1 MNVYHLP
8 DISYGDLAETFMKK
22 FALLYP
28 LFISMFAIFVG
39 ILAYLQGISF
49 LDLMELKTIDL
60 RFEARGQI
68 SPGSDVVLAVID
80 EKSISK
86 EGKWVWPRSK
96 IANLVTKLSKAGA
109 SVIAFDIG
117 FFEQDD
123 KKIVNTINEIQRT
136 IHDHD
141 IRKKEIDNYL
151 ENLKKHANNDQLLA
165 DAIRNSTAKIVLG
178 YFFHTDPA
186 ESSHISENQISIH
199 KKNISGSRYK
209 FIRYASGTSQ
219 NIPLIEVGIPQSN
232 IEIISTATDYCGFF
246 NMLPD
251 KDGVVRW
258 MPGVF
263 KCMDTLYAPLSLIT
277 VSAYLESPISMN
289 IDEYGV
295 ERMQIGKLIVPTDEL
310 GRILINYRGAGKTFP
325 HIPVTD
331 ILNNDI
337 VDTVVKD
344 KIVIVGA
351 TAVGIYDLRVTPF
364 ENVFPGVEI
373 HANVVDSI
381 LSKDFMYQPA
391 WAAIFDIMAIIIA
404 GLILGLVLPK
414 AGGISG
420 AAVGFSLFIGY
431 IFLCQYLFSQK
442 GLILNLVYP
451 LNVIILVYISI
462 TAYKYFTESKQK
474 RFIKNAFSTYLA
486 PEVVKQLIESPE
498 KLVLG
503 GEQRKITAFF
513 SDIQG
518 FTGISEGLTPE
529 ELVELLNEFLT
540 ETTNI
545 ILKYKG
551 TVDKFEGDAIIAF
564 FGAPNEIENQE
575 EIACMAC
582 IDMQKRLS
590 ELREVWKTS
599 GKPELYMRIGLCT
612 GPAVVGNMGSKT
624 RMDYTMMGDTVNIA
638 SRLEGVN
645 KIYGIYMLI
654 SETTFRKA
662 GDKIMAREIDS
673 INVVGKKAPVT
684 VYQLLGYKKDIGE
697 SMNKTIDNYSSGLC
711 AYRNQD
717 WEKAESF
724 FKAVLELT
732 PDDGPSKTML
742 LRCDEYKINP
752 PPKDW
757 DGSFTMKTK

>member
-1 MNVYHLP
+1 LNRYHLP

-22 FALLYP
+22 LALFYP
-28 LFISMFAIFVG
+28 LLISMFAIFVG
-39 ILAYLQGISF
+39 TLAYLQGISF

-68 SPGSDVVLAVID
+68 SPGTDVVLAVID

-96 IANLVTKLSKAGA
+96 IAKLVRKLSKAGA
-109 SVIAFDIG
+109 RVIAFDVG

-123 KKIVNTINEIQRT
+123 KKIVNTIDEIQRT
-136 IHDHD
+136 IHDHN

-165 DAIRNSTAKIVLG
+165 DAIRDSTAKVVLG
-178 YFFHTDPA
+178 YFFHTDSA
-186 ESSHISENQISIH
+186 DSSHISEKEISSN
-199 KKNISGSRYK
+199 KENISGSRYE
-209 FIRYASGTSQ
+209 FIRYASENAQ
-219 NIPLIEVGIPQSN
+219 NIPLIEAGAPQSN
-232 IEIISTATDYCGFF
+232 IEIISTATDYCGYF
-246 NMLPD
+246 NMFPD
-251 KDGVVRW
+251 RDGVVRW

-263 KCMDTLYAPLSLIT
+263 KFRDMFYAPLSMIT
-277 VSAYLESPISMN
+277 VSAYLGSPISMT
-289 IDEYGV
+289 IGEYGV
-295 ERMQIGKLIVPTDEL
+295 ERAQIGKLAVPTDEL

-331 ILNNDI
+331 ILNNNI
-337 VDTVVKD
+337 ADTVLKD

-391 WAAIFDIMAIIIA
+391 WAAIFDIMAIIVA
-404 GLILGLVLPK
+404 GLILGFVLPK

-420 AAVGFSLFIGY
+420 AAAGFSLFVGH

-451 LNVIILVYISI
+451 LTVIILVYISI
-462 TAYKYFTESKQK
+462 TAYKYFTESRQK
-474 RFIKNAFSTYLA
+474 KFIKNAFSTYLA
-486 PEVVKQLIESPE
+486 PAVVKQLIESPE

-503 GEQRKITAFF
+503 GEERVITAFF
-513 SDIQG
+513 SDVQG
-518 FTGISEGLTPE
+518 FTGISEGLTPQ

-540 ETTNI
+540 EMTSI

-564 FGAPNEIENQE
+564 FGAPNELENQE

-590 ELREVWKTS
+590 ELREGWKTS
-599 GKPELYMRIGLCT
+599 GRPELYMRIGLCT

-638 SRLEGVN
+638 ARLEGVN
-645 KIYGIYMLI
+645 KIYGIYTLI
-654 SETTFRKA
+654 SETTFSKA

-673 INVVGKKAPVT
+673 INVSGKKEPVM
-684 VYQLLGYKKDIGE
+684 VYQLLGYPEDIDE
-697 SMNKTIDNYSSGLC
+697 RMNKTIDNYSNGLS

-717 WEKAESF
+717 WEKAGSF
-724 FKAVLELT
+724 FKAALDLT
-732 PDDGPSKTML
+732 PDDGPSKVML
-742 LRCDEYKINP
+742 LRCAEYKINP

-757 DGSFTMKTK
+757 NGSFAMKTK